1 MSYKDEIMK
10 KAFLR
15 GIDSCVHFTKVTN
28 LPSILQFGILPK
40 KTMDEEWIEYDEN
53 DSLRLDG
60 YPCATSL
67 SFTSPNYKM
76 FYKYRMQNQKTRWVV
91 IVIDSE
97 MVISLDCAFCYT
109 NAANSKIVGTPLDKL
124 KTVQAFDAM
133 FEEVDTQVSRQRM
146 RLSDCEPTDP
156 QAEILVFDEIPAK
169 AINYIFFDDCYTM
182 KQYMPILDRMQILY
196 SCDKGPFF
204 PRHDHSFW

>member
-40 KTMDEEWIEYDEN
+40 KTMNEERIEYDEN

-133 FEEVDTQVSRQRM
+133 FEEVDTQVSRQQM

-156 QAEILVFDEIPAK
+156 QAEILVL
-169 AINYIFFDDCYTM
+169 M
-182 KQYMPILDRMQILY
+182 KFQQKLLIIYFLMIIIR
-196 SCDKGPFF
+196 
-204 PRHDHSFW
+204 